1 MLSCSSQLDEDWT
14 ELKKKRPIAKTPMS
28 HPAGQPQET
37 KNTCVDVQWVNTK
50 TWSVGFLLSWL
61 KTLNVR
67 TSAEQLRQHWS
78 ELQMYVT
85 RHRNCCSS
93 NSTDTRLAHVK
104 VDKWYKKINSCLK
117 DIWVTCY
124 GPIQWE
130 HRVLLAL
137 TVCNNH
143 ILNMCLV
150 LFFFFGQWKMFEPE
164 SGSEKEEAPDV
175 GRAKN
180 GPRSVIPN
188 LFWLVTLC
196 WRHKFLATPDTFF
209 FFQSRD
215 CSQSG
220 CISSDFV
227 ICCILLELEVYVHER
242 ARIQLFKI
250 VSGVI
255 NNNFN
260 IYNI

>member
-1 MLSCSSQLDEDWT
+1 MSKGHLSHMLRSNTVRAQGSFGTYVITTFW
-14 ELKKKRPIAKTPMS
+14 
-28 HPAGQPQET
+28 
-37 KNTCVDVQWVNTK
+37 TCVWFCFV
-50 TWSVGFLLSWL
+50 
-61 KTLNVR
+61 
-67 TSAEQLRQHWS
+67 
-78 ELQMYVT
+78 
-85 RHRNCCSS
+85 
-93 NSTDTRLAHVK
+93 
-104 VDKWYKKINSCLK
+104 
-117 DIWVTCY
+117 
-124 GPIQWE
+124 
-130 HRVLLAL
+130 
-137 TVCNNH
+137 
-143 ILNMCLV
+143 
-150 LFFFFGQWKMFEPE
+150 FFFGQWKMFEPE

-220 CISSDFV
+220 CTSSDFV